1 MSGARYPRAPRGFIT
16 EETKRRRLATS
27 DHFSPPTHSLAAV
40 NYTPIRIAGRSC
52 ISIISTM
59 GTVHLIFECFKLA
72 DIPTI

>member
-1 MSGARYPRAPRGFIT
+1 MGGARYPRAPRGFIT
-16 EETKRRRLATS
+16 EETKRRRAPR
-27 DHFSPPTHSLAAV
+27 HFRPLFSTYSLAAV

-59 GTVHLIFECFKLA
+59 GTVHLIFECSKLA